1 MYDDPMEYQRT
12 KRSYIHEDDTGLS
25 NEDDDDND
33 NDDDIGDEGFYDED
47 EDEDDRSY
55 SPAKSLKDP
64 GSSVLHKKDEIH
76 QVHVNAS
83 GQQQQPLNMEEDGK
97 SPDEAG
103 SSDDDEGSSSGSG
116 SAEVRGERSYA
127 R

>member
-12 KRSYIHEDDTGLS
+12 KRSYIHDEDTGLS
-25 NEDDDDND
+25 NEDDDD

-47 EDEDDRSY
+47 EDEEDKSDR
-55 SPAKSLKDP
+55 PVKSLKDP

-76 QVHVNAS
+76 QVHANAT
-83 GQQQQPLNMEEDGK
+83 GQQQPLNMEEDGK

-116 SAEVRGERSYA
+116 SAEVMGERSYA